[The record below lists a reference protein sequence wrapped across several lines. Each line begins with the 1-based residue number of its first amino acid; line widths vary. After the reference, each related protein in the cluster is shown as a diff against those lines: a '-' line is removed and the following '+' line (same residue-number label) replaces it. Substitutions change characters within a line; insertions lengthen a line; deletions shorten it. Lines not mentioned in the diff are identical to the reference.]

1 MKTAKIAEIFDSVQG
16 EGIYSGVRQVFI
28 RFFGCNLNCAF
39 CDTPLEA
46 YSEKTQGEV
55 QDEILKYSDFHTPRP
70 QNRAIYGADGNWPL
84 GHRALT
90 AQGTQGFSPGGLHSV
105 SLTGGE
111 PLCQADFLKDLLPDL
126 RASRCKIYLETNGTL
141 PQELQ
146 KIIDD
151 VDIIAMDIKLPSS
164 TQGVSLWAEHE
175 DFLKVAL
182 KKEVF
187 VKMVI
192 TPETDHGD
200 IVQARAIIKNTDPCI
215 PVVLQP
221 SWPDNC
227 AKLSEKMVSFERELV
242 SSGIRDVR
250 ILPQAHKVAG
260 IK

>member
-39 CDTPLEA
+39 CDTPLEV

-55 QDEILKYSDFHTPRP
+55 QDDVLKYSDFH
-70 QNRAIYGADGNWPL
+70 Y
-84 GHRALT
+84 
-90 AQGTQGFSPGGLHSV
+90 V